1 MAKRQTQYVRVPL
14 PPGRMAQLRRLADE
28 ERRTLGQMAA
38 LMVIDQLPEEASR
51 SGHFNGP
58 WRSPNLIP
66 AGGCQHCGADR
77 IGLEATVAQL
87 LTALDNLREGYGWV
101 SEELVVRRL
110 RVPLTLARWLL
121 HPT

>member
-1 MAKRQTQYVRVPL
+1 
-14 PPGRMAQLRRLADE
+14 
-28 ERRTLGQMAA
+28 MAA
-38 LMVIDQLPEEASR
+38 LMVIDQLPKEASPWGR
-51 SGHFNGP
+51 IDGP

-66 AGGCQHCGADR
+66 AGGCQNCGADR

-87 LTALDNLREGYGWV
+87 LTALDGLREEYGWV
-101 SEELVVRRL
+101 SEELIVRRL